1 MAAICPSVHQP
12 HKSALS
18 LSADLPVLPPA
29 PHHSSP
35 PHHRSQHERHHA
47 PKPMP
52 PRANVK
58 PKSKIS
64 ASRKLSLKMLLLQR
78 AVDDLEQE
86 KSTRDEEK
94 VRYLG
99 EKLPPLQISGLS
111 MDDLQKLCRQLHTK
125 IDVVDEERYDFEA
138 KVNKNNKEIHE
149 LKLKVQDLGGKFKK
163 PALRKVRV
171 SADEMMRAL
180 LGSKHKGSMDLR
192 ANLKSVK
199 KEDIKQEKVL
209 TSEVGDW
216 RKNVEAMSGMEGRK
230 KMFDA
235 AGGGQ

>member
-1 MAAICPSVHQP
+1 MPM
-12 HKSALS
+12 
-18 LSADLPVLPPA
+18 
-29 PHHSSP
+29 
-35 PHHRSQHERHHA
+35 A
-47 PKPMP
+47 PK
-52 PRANVK
+52 AEAK

-64 ASRKLSLKMLLLQR
+64 ASRKLSLKILLLTR
-78 AVDDLEQE
+78 AMEELEAE
-86 KSTRDEEK
+86 TMARDEEK

-99 EKLPPLQISGLS
+99 EKLPPLQVSGIPLE
-111 MDDLQKLCRQLHTK
+111 DLQKLCKQLHAK
-125 IDVVDEERYDFEA
+125 IDVVDEERYDYEA
-138 KVNKNNKEIHE
+138 KVVKNNKDIHE
-149 LKLKVQDLGGKFKK
+149 LKLKVLDLGGKFKK

-199 KEDIKQEKVL
+199 KEDIKQEKEMNL
-209 TSEVGDW
+209 EVNDW

-235 AGGGQ
+235 AGGQ

>member
-1 MAAICPSVHQP
+1 MQRWSYLTV
-12 HKSALS
+12 
-18 LSADLPVLPPA
+18 VT
-29 PHHSSP
+29 
-35 PHHRSQHERHHA
+35 SQSNSDIAVRITVRRE
-47 PKPMP
+47 KMP
-52 PRANVK
+52 PNVK
-58 PKSKIS
+58 PKSKIT
-64 ASRKLSLKMLLLQR
+64 ASRKLSLKILLLTK
-78 AVDDLEQE
+78 ASEELEKETVD
-86 KSTRDEEK
+86 RDEEK

-99 EKLPPLQISGLS
+99 EKMAPLQMSGLPL
-111 MDDLQKLCRQLHTK
+111 DELQKLCKQLHRK
-125 IDVVDEERYDFEA
+125 IDIVDEERYDCEA
-138 KVNKNNKEIHE
+138 KVIKNNRDIHE
-149 LKLKVQDLGGKFKK
+149 LKLKILDLGGKFKK

-199 KEDIKQEKVL
+199 SDIKQEKVL

-235 AGGGQ
+235 AGGGGQ